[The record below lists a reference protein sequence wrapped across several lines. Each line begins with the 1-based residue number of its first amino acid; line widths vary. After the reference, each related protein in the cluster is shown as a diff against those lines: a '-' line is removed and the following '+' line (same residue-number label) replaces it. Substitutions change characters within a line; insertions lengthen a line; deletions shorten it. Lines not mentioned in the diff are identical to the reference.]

1 MADKDVLNKAKELAH
16 DDLEQVTGGLLDRLT
31 HVEQVSPGQ
40 FRDMLPNE
48 KNLNGRDGKRDYP
61 NKTVHPG

>member
-1 MADKDVLNKAKELAH
+1 MADKDVLNKAKELAP
-16 DDLEQVTGGLLDRLT
+16 DDLEQVNGGLLDSLT
-31 HVEQVSPGQ
+31 QIEQVTPGQ
-40 FRDMLPNE
+40 FGDMLPNE

>member
-1 MADKDVLNKAKELAH
+1 MADKDVLNKAKELAP
-16 DDLEQVTGGLLDRLT
+16 DDLGQVTGGLLDSLT
-31 HVEQVSPGQ
+31 QIEQVTPGQ

>member
-1 MADKDVLNKAKELAH
+1 MADKDVLNKAKELAP
-16 DDLEQVTGGLLDRLT
+16 DDLEQVNGGLLDRLT
-31 HVEQVSPGQ
+31 QIEQVTPNQ
-40 FRDMLPNE
+40 FSDMLPNE